1 VVTSNG
7 RVKTR
12 SRVLPPVA
20 APDIPAL
27 CLELTRLQRQ
37 RAVLLK
43 SRIMIVNR
51 LTAIVAGMNGY
62 TEKLDDAERKAKFK
76 EANTLIARV
85 AKGEAKSEY
94 GDIILAHLES
104 TKGLKALE
112 ESILDVMETTARQLP
127 VSEIVN
133 HRESRGFA
141 IGGFATIIGETGNLS
156 DYSTV
161 SKLWKRMGCAPWEFN
176 GKTQMGATWRS
187 GKSGKLPADEWE
199 DFGYSPRRRSIMWNT
214 GDCLWKQNF
223 IIEKLPEARKAVGP
237 YRARHLEAKAAIKE
251 LHPEYSNGHCHNH
264 GRLLATKLLL
274 KNLWIAW
281 HHGLDAV
288 KYPEPVFVEMV
299 EDEAE

>member
-1 VVTSNG
+1 VTSNG
-7 RVKTR
+7 RVKAR
-12 SRVLPPVA
+12 SRILPPVA

-94 GDIILAHLES
+94 GDIIFAHLES

-161 SKLWKRMGCAPWEFN
+161 SKLWKRMGCAPWKFN
-176 GKTQMGATWRS
+176 GKTQMGATW
-187 GKSGKLPADEWE
+187 KSGKVA
-199 DFGYSPRRRSIMWNT
+199 N
-214 GDCLWKQNF
+214 CLLM
-223 IIEKLPEARKAVGP
+223 IG
-237 YRARHLEAKAAIKE
+237 
-251 LHPEYSNGHCHNH
+251 GT
-264 GRLLATKLLL
+264 LATAHAAGPLCGMWESACGNRTSSSKSCPAFARL
-274 KNLWIAW
+274 
-281 HHGLDAV
+281 
-288 KYPEPVFVEMV
+288 
-299 EDEAE
+299 